1 MSRIAARTVA
11 GGRGFLR
18 GCAEHIVYAE
28 SARLPDLSSVWVWLP
43 SRAALPDWSKALVT
57 AAGRGL
63 LLPRMV
69 TCGGLALQPE
79 WVSARVR
86 RLRLYAALRARS
98 WLPDAASRWAAADEL
113 VALFDELTDAHV
125 ALPAD
130 AEQFVVSVSDSYRL
144 VENRVLGFEARLTY
158 ELWQADTHMG
168 LSQVAAERIRLHELA
183 RSAPGPLY
191 IVLDAPA
198 DAALSRFMELW
209 SERAVVT
216 VLEVGSGE
224 PANLEALC
232 QQAWSNAEHDTPP
245 LIVRAESALTLWP
258 QTPFGSGR
266 LTLMPCPDLEAEAQ
280 VVAHQ
285 IETWV
290 GAGCRHIA
298 LIALDRECARRARAL
313 LERSAIRVEDETG
326 WRLATT
332 RAAHLIDAW
341 FEMLATDGHHLALL
355 DLIKSPFF
363 RANLEEGEHDLA
375 VAAIESCVRRHD
387 IVGGLEALSRA
398 LMNDATCGVAGPM
411 VQRLRQAVSMMPME
425 SVRLSGWLERL
436 QAVLEHL
443 GAMEALV
450 ADAAGRTLLAW
461 LDEIGAES
469 VDLDV
474 RLDFTEFRRWVD
486 SELEEARF
494 RDETVSSSVRM
505 TSLEAARLRDFDAVL
520 LVGADQA
527 HLDLPRPA
535 GLIGHAGLRATLG
548 LESPAE
554 LRRRRGLALAG
565 LIARAD
571 TVLATWQ
578 ERRNDEPNL
587 PAREFAQ
594 LALFSHIAWGDDLIR
609 PAPSRQDPRTHEL
622 APPAAA
628 MRVPRQVFPARI
640 SPSHVELLAF
650 CPYRFAVATALG
662 LSEMDD
668 VAEELDHR
676 ATGLRLH
683 EILHRFHRASPELL
697 AQTEAE
703 ACAALEKMARA
714 VFAEDIEDSW
724 NDFPSLA
731 HFLRRVPAYIRGQR
745 EWAAQGWR
753 PEALERRL
761 ACSLALGDG
770 DRIELVG
777 RIDRIDHRIEGA
789 YALIDYKNQTRKALV
804 ERIRPAER
812 DVQLALYAWLFS
824 VSRVGLVVA
833 DPESETAERICA
845 AAELDRAAYL
855 PLREDGACAPVE
867 LPDIARHARSQA
879 ARLKAAL
886 VALRSGVPARAFP
899 AERHCRHCA
908 YAGLCRKDYLM

>member
-1 MSRIAARTVA
+1 MSRIAACKLA
-11 GGRGFLR
+11 GGRGFLP
-18 GCAEHIVYAE
+18 GCAEHIVSAE

-43 SRAALPDWSKALVT
+43 SSAAIPDWSKALVT

-69 TCGGLALQPE
+69 THGGLALQPE

-86 RLRLYAALRARS
+86 RLRLYAALRARA

-125 ALPAD
+125 ALSAN
-130 AEQFVVSVSDSYRL
+130 AEQFIASVSDSYRL
-144 VENRVLGFEARLTY
+144 AENRVLGFEARLTY

-168 LSQVAAERIRLHELA
+168 LSQVAAERIRLHHLA

-191 IVLDAPA
+191 MVLDAPA
-198 DAALSRFMELW
+198 EAAQSRFMELW

-216 VLEVGSGE
+216 VLEADRGE
-224 PANLEALC
+224 LPSLDSLC
-232 QQAWSNAEHDTPP
+232 QRAWSDTEHDTMP
-245 LIVRAESALTLWP
+245 LIVRAESARTLWP

-266 LTLMPCPDLEAEAQ
+266 LTLMPCPDLETEAR

-285 IETWV
+285 VETWLD
-290 GAGCRHIA
+290 AGRRHIA

-341 FEMLATDGHHLALL
+341 FEWLATDGHHLALL

-363 RANLEEGEHDLA
+363 RANLEEGQHDLA
-375 VAAIESCVRRHD
+375 VAAIESCVRTHG
-387 IVGGLEALSRA
+387 IVGGLDALSRA
-398 LMNDATCGVAGPM
+398 LMKDAAYGDARPM
-411 VQRLRQAVSMMPME
+411 VLLLRQAGSMMPIE
-425 SVRLSGWLERL
+425 SATLCDWLERL
-436 QAVLEHL
+436 QAVLDHL
-443 GAMEALV
+443 GALEALV
-450 ADAAGRTLLAW
+450 ADAAGRSLHAW
-461 LDEIGAES
+461 LDEVRAES
-469 VDLDV
+469 SDLDV

-486 SELEEARF
+486 SELDEARF

-505 TSLEAARLRDFDAVL
+505 TSLEAARLRDFDAAL

-548 LESPAE
+548 LKSPAE
-554 LRRRRGLALAG
+554 ARRRRGLALAS

-578 ERRNDEPNL
+578 ERRNNEANL

-594 LALFSHIAWGDDLIR
+594 LALLSHIAWGDDLIR
-609 PAPSRQDPRTHEL
+609 PAPSRQDPQAHEL
-622 APPAAA
+622 ARPATEI
-628 MRVPRQVFPARI
+628 RVAVEVFPVRV
-640 SPSHVELLAF
+640 SPSQVELLAF

-662 LSEMDD
+662 LSELDD

-676 ATGLRLH
+676 ATGQRLH
-683 EILHRFHRASPELL
+683 EILYRFHSAFPDLL
-697 AQTEAE
+697 APTEIE
-703 ACAALEKMARA
+703 ACAALENLARA
-714 VFAEDIEDSW
+714 AFAEDIEDSW
-724 NDFPSLA
+724 NDFPRLA
-731 HFLRRVPAYIRGQR
+731 RFLRRVSAYVRGQR
-745 EWAAQGWR
+745 EWAAHGWR

-761 ACSLALGDG
+761 TCLLALGDG

-777 RIDRIDHRIEGA
+777 RIDRVDRRVEGGH
-789 YALIDYKNQTRKALV
+789 ALIDYKNQTRKALI

-812 DVQLALYAWLFS
+812 DVQLALYAWLFAS
-824 VSRVGLVVA
+824 SLAGGEV
-833 DPESETAERICA
+833 DPESEAAERVCA
-845 AAELDRAAYL
+845 AAALDRAVYL
-855 PLREDGACAPVE
+855 PLREDGACTPVE
-867 LPDIARHARSQA
+867 LPDIARLARSQA

-886 VALRSGVPARAFP
+886 VALRNGAPARAFP

>member
-1 MSRIAARTVA
+1 MSRIAVRKLA
-11 GGRGFLR
+11 GGRDFLR
-18 GCAEHIVYAE
+18 GCAEHIVHAE
-28 SARLPDLSSVWVWLP
+28 SARLPDLSSVWVGLP
-43 SRAALPDWSKALVT
+43 SCAALPDWSKALVT
-57 AAGRGL
+57 VAGRGL

-113 VALFDELTDAHV
+113 VALFDELTDAHI
-125 ALPAD
+125 ALPAN
-130 AEQFVVSVSDSYRL
+130 AEQFIASVSDSYRL

-158 ELWQADTHMG
+158 ELWQADTRMG

-183 RSAPGPLY
+183 RSALGPLY
-191 IVLDAPA
+191 VVLDAPA
-198 DAALSRFMELW
+198 DAALSQFMELW

-216 VLEVGSGE
+216 VLEVGSGD
-224 PANLEALC
+224 PTNLEALC
-232 QQAWSNAEHDTPP
+232 QRAWSDAEHDTPP
-245 LIVRAESALTLWP
+245 LIVRAESARTIWP
-258 QTPFGSGR
+258 HAPFGSGR
-266 LTLMPCPDLEAEAQ
+266 LTLMPCPDLETEAR
-280 VVAHQ
+280 VAAHQ
-285 IETWV
+285 VGTWL
-290 GAGCRHIA
+290 GAGRRHIA

-313 LERSAIRVEDETG
+313 LERSAIQVEDETG

-341 FEMLATDGHHLALL
+341 FELLATDGHHLALL

-375 VAAIESCVRRHD
+375 VAAIESCVRAHG
-387 IVGGLEALSRA
+387 IVGGLDALSRA
-398 LMNDATCGVAGPM
+398 LMRDAAYVDARPM
-411 VQRLRQAVSMMPME
+411 VLLLQQAGSKMPIE
-425 SVRLSGWLERL
+425 SATLCDWLERL
-436 QAVLEHL
+436 QAVLDHL
-443 GAMEALV
+443 GAMETLV
-450 ADAAGRTLLAW
+450 ADAAGRSLLAW
-461 LDEIGAES
+461 LDEVRAES
-469 VDLDV
+469 TDLDV

-486 SELEEARF
+486 SELDEARF
-494 RDETVSSSVRM
+494 RDETVSSPVRM
-505 TSLEAARLRDFDAVL
+505 TSLEAARLRDFDAVV

-594 LALFSHIAWGDDLIR
+594 LALFSDIAWGDDLIR
-609 PAPSRQDPRTHEL
+609 PAPRCQDPRPHEL
-622 APPAAA
+622 ASPASEI
-628 MRVPRQVFPARI
+628 RVPLQVFPTRT
-640 SPSHVELLAF
+640 SPSQVELLAF
-650 CPYRFAVATALG
+650 CPYRFAVATVLG
-662 LSEMDD
+662 LNELDD

-676 ATGLRLH
+676 ATGQRLH
-683 EILHRFHRASPELL
+683 EILYRFHGTFPDLL
-697 AQTEAE
+697 ALTEAE

-714 VFAEDIEDSW
+714 AFAEDIEDSW
-724 NDFPSLA
+724 NDFPRLA
-731 HFLRRVPAYIRGQR
+731 HFLRRVPAYVRGQR

-761 ACSLALGDG
+761 ACSLTLGEG
-770 DRIELVG
+770 DRIELAG
-777 RIDRIDHRIEGA
+777 RIDRIDRRPEGG
-789 YALIDYKNQTRKALV
+789 YALIDYKNQTRKALT
-804 ERIRPAER
+804 ERIRFPER
-812 DVQLALYAWLFS
+812 DVQLALYAWLFAS
-824 VSRVGLVVA
+824 SLAGAVV
-833 DPESETAERICA
+833 DPESELAERVCA
-845 AAELDRAAYL
+845 AAELDRATYW
-855 PLREDGACAPVE
+855 PLREDGVSEPVE
-867 LPDIARHARSQA
+867 LPDVARHARSQA
-879 ARLKAAL
+879 ARLKVAL